1 MQKDNFIE
9 MVDTLI
15 NILED
20 KSVLT
25 NGYSEGLEYFTSFKE
40 EKDKDKA
47 KPLFTDNGKLIIST
61 MQENTKED
69 VCQFKAS
76 QIAEFAFVSSRTIS
90 GAIRKLVT
98 DGYVEK
104 IEGTNPIA
112 YCLTDAGKNIVFDK

>member
-1 MQKDNFIE
+1 MKKDNFIE
-9 MVDTLI
+9 MVEVLI

-20 KSVLT
+20 KSLLT
-25 NGYSEGLEYFTSFKE
+25 NGYPEGLEYFTSLKE
-40 EKDKDKA
+40 GKDKDKT
-47 KPLFTDNGKLIIST
+47 KPQLTDNGKLIIST
-61 MQENTKED
+61 MQENATED
-69 VCQFKAS
+69 DYQFKAS

-104 IEGTNPIA
+104 IEGTSPIA